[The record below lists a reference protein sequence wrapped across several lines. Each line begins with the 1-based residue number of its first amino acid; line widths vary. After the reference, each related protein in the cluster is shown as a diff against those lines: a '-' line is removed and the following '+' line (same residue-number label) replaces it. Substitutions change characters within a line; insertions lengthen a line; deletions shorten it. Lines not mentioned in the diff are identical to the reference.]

1 MLAWIAW
8 SWRVMEQE
16 LYGPLWWCWIIVVL
30 VVSAWFALVIRARRR
45 HSVLAAPD
53 SLTQSDTSVDGL
65 PSVRCAAAPAPK
77 PVSAAKNS
85 VLIAYASQTGLAEQL
100 ARQTLESLRSAGVLA
115 RIEPLGALTLDDFS
129 GADRMLFVAST
140 TGDGEPPDDAL
151 NFSNQVMRKAAV
163 LTQLRYGLLALGDR
177 DYEDF
182 CGFGRQL
189 REWLRASGAQPLF
202 DPVEVD
208 SEDEGSLRHWQQ
220 CLALVSGS
228 TQLPDWQAPRY
239 QQWKLTE
246 RRCLNAGS
254 LGEPCFHIALQPPH
268 GGDRWQAGDLVEM
281 GPRHSAEVVAMWLA
295 ETSFDGSKQVKVGKL
310 RQSLS
315 DALAGCR
322 LPPIEQATGL
332 DEEGLAATLQSLP
345 HREYSIASIPSDGA
359 IHLLV
364 RQARADEGSLG
375 LGSGWLTNYAALGA
389 ELALRVRNNV
399 NFHLPVE
406 DCPLIFLG
414 NGTGMAA
421 LHALLH
427 ARITAGRYR
436 NWLLFGERQQSCD
449 FYYGD
454 EIQRWRADGHIER
467 TDFAWS
473 RDQPDRIYVQQ
484 RLREAADD
492 LRRWVDKGAAIYVCG
507 SLAGMAPAVDA
518 VLSEVLGASSLEQL
532 RQQGRYRRDVY

>member
-1 MLAWIAW
+1 
-8 SWRVMEQE
+8 MEQE
-16 LYGPLWWCWIIVVL
+16 LYGPLWWRWIIVVL
-30 VVSAWFALVIRARRR
+30 VVSAWFALIIRARRR
-45 HSVLAAPD
+45 HSVLAARD
-53 SLTQSDTSVDGL
+53 SLTQSDASEHDL
-65 PSVRCAAAPAPK
+65 PAVWCTAAPAPK
-77 PVSAAKNS
+77 PVTAVKAS
-85 VLIAYASQTGLAEQL
+85 VLVAYASQTGFAEQL
-100 ARQTLESLRSAGVLA
+100 ARQTLESLQSAGVPA

-129 GADRMLFVAST
+129 GADWMLFVAST

-151 NFSNQVMRKAAV
+151 NFANQVMRKAAV
-163 LTQLRYGLLALGDR
+163 LTHLRYGLLALGDR

-189 REWLRASGAQPLF
+189 RQWLQASGAQPLF

-208 SEDEGSLRHWQQ
+208 SEDEASLRHWQH
-220 CLALVSGS
+220 CLAAVSGS
-228 TQLPDWQAPRY
+228 TQLPDWRAPRY
-239 QQWKLTE
+239 QQWKLIE
-246 RRCLNAGS
+246 RRLLNPGS
-254 LGEPCFHIALQPPH
+254 FGEPCFHIALQPPH

-281 GPRHSAEVVAMWLA
+281 GPRHSAEVVALWLA
-295 ETSFDGSKQVKVGKL
+295 ETSFDGSKQVKVGNL

-322 LPPIEQATGL
+322 LPPIEQTAGL
-332 DEEGLAATLQSLP
+332 DEDDLAATLQSLP

-375 LGSGWLTNYAALGA
+375 LGSGWLTNYARLGA
-389 ELALRVRNNV
+389 DVALRVRNNV
-399 NFHLPVE
+399 NFQLPAQ
-406 DCPLIFLG
+406 DCPLILLG

-427 ARITAGRYR
+427 ARIAAGRYR

-449 FYYGD
+449 FYYRD
-454 EIQRWRADGHIER
+454 DIERWRSDGYIER

-473 RDQPDRIYVQQ
+473 REQPERVYVQQ
-484 RLREAADD
+484 RLSEAVDD
-492 LRRWVDKGAAIYVCG
+492 LRRWVDDGAAIYVCG

-518 VLSEVLGASSLEQL
+518 VLSEVLGASLLEQL